1 MAQELNL
8 IEKSP
13 SYHNPYVYKEDQ
25 QVYNGEFLSS
35 FLSFDFYRKNHLYPW
50 KNLKNKCKRKKQK
63 KKSRKNEVIQRIFS
77 HMIHSFIHYYMLYIG
92 PGLSGSR
99 MEL

>member
-25 QVYNGEFLSS
+25 KVQRMTNKRTLSS
-35 FLSFDFYRKNHLYPW
+35 FFFYFL
-50 KNLKNKCKRKKQK
+50 
-63 KKSRKNEVIQRIFS
+63 
-77 HMIHSFIHYYMLYIG
+77 
-92 PGLSGSR
+92 
-99 MEL
+99 